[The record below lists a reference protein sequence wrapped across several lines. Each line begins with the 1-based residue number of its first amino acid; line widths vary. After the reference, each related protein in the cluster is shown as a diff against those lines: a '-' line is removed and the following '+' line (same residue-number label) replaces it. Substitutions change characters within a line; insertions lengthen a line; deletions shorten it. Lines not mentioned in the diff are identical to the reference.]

1 MTRLEKRECE
11 IMNNNQQPDL
21 DLLDKKLEGAFAY
34 VKDSTLRQ
42 LEHLLKKGQPIPPE
56 LKIEFTVRL
65 V

>member
-1 MTRLEKRECE
+1 
-11 IMNNNQQPDL
+11 MNNNQQPDL